1 MDLKLFGIFF
11 YLFERCWGIFGI
23 FVFDFGN
30 FGGFF
35 FEIFRE
41 FSQRIFWGEFFVRF
55 SVEKFFGRI
64 FLGGIFWV
72 DFFLRD
78 FFWKDFL
85 GGMLWEDSLFILELT
100 CLSRFWV
107 NGEGRK
113 ENFRSLEVRGKLIAL
128 KKAKLPKHLQQ
139 SVGLFPFWKSL
150 VYVIQLL
157 KTNVTR
163 DTLTSQ
169 RSSK

>member
-1 MDLKLFGIFF
+1 
-11 YLFERCWGIFGI
+11 
-23 FVFDFGN
+23 
-30 FGGFF
+30 
-35 FEIFRE
+35 
-41 FSQRIFWGEFFVRF
+41 
-55 SVEKFFGRI
+55 
-64 FLGGIFWV
+64 
-72 DFFLRD
+72 
-78 FFWKDFL
+78 
-85 GGMLWEDSLFILELT
+85 ML
-100 CLSRFWV
+100 LSRFWV